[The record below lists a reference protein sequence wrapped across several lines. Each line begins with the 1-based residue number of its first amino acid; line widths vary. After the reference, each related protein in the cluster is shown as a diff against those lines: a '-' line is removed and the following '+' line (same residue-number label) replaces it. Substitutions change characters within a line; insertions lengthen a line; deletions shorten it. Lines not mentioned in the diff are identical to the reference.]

1 VNRHMRRSMRKASQ
15 QTVNPKRT
23 PVNRALDEFQQFDD
37 IERMMQKLENG
48 AIEMEQGRPV
58 MTTKGETY
66 DVVSAMEGWLEYWAA
81 VATKRGI
88 PYDDEPMRIMK
99 RRLDNGVHLTPD
111 IIQGAKRV
119 VAAQRALFRAIPRH
133 EISSEAVTTQ
143 IKIAMEDCGIIA
155 P

>member
-1 VNRHMRRSMRKASQ
+1 MNRAQRRANMKAKPIQRRVIS
-15 QTVNPKRT
+15 
-23 PVNRALDEFQQFDD
+23 RALDEWEQFDD
-37 IERMMQKLENG
+37 IDRVMQKLEHG
-48 AIEMEQGRPV
+48 AIEVEQGRPV
-58 MTTKGETY
+58 MTTKGEAY
-66 DVVSAMEGWLEYWAA
+66 DVVAALEGWLEYWAA
-81 VATKRGI
+81 VASKRNI